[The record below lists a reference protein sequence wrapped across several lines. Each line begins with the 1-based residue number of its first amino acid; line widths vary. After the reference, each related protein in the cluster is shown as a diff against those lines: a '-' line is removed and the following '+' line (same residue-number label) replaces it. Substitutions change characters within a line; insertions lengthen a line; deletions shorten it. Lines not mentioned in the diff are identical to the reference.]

1 MNVMYKHEMYGGYKL
16 SIRGVVII
24 ELKRKKEYWV
34 TVKETVKHQWY
45 KQFKRM
51 NKRFTTGRRCRG
63 DVGVIV

>member
-1 MNVMYKHEMYGGYKL
+1 MYESYTKDKL
-16 SIRGVVII
+16 TICGVVFV
-24 ELKRKKEYWV
+24 ELEKKKVYWV

-51 NKRFTTGRRCRG
+51 NKRYTTGRRCRG